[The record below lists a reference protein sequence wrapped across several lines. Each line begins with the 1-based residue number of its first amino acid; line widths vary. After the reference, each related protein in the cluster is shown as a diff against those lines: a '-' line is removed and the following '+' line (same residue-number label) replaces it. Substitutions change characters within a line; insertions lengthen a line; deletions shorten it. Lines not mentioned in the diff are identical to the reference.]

1 MIRKTLTAV
10 GAALALTA
18 GLAAPA
24 FAAADHNIVTNSVFF
39 VNMEFGDGF
48 DTFGDFGDGPLAQ
61 GTKVDDVFLFFAPPT
76 PYSLIEFYGGAP
88 DKNAS
93 HQNTFKFTGFDYGV
107 LNYELTDADF
117 NVTGI
122 NGTSYAM
129 DDASFNNVWR
139 STARA
144 TTGSAAASTTSKSRA
159 AVTRCQ
165 RRLQR
170 QRVHD
175 GRPRADEHRPDAG
188 RHRLGRPMARRRKQQ
203 A

>member
-76 PYSLIEFYGGAP
+76 PYSLIEFYGSA

-129 DDASFNNVWR
+129 DDASFNNI
-139 STARA
+139 AFNG
-144 TTGSAAASTTSKSRA
+144 TGHDWVGSGIYYIEVKGT
-159 AVTRCQ
+159 VTRANGGFSGSVFTTAVPEPTNIA
-165 RRLQR
+165 LML
-170 QRVHD
+170 
-175 GRPRADEHRPDAG
+175 AG
-188 RHRLGRPMARRRKQQ
+188 IGLVGTMARRRKQQ

>member
-76 PYSLIEFYGGAP
+76 PYSLIEFYGSA
-88 DKNAS
+88 DQNKNR
-93 HQNTFKFTGFDYGV
+93 QNTFKFTGFDYGV

-122 NGTSYAM
+122 NGTSLAM
-129 DDASFNNVWR
+129 DDASFNNI
-139 STARA
+139 AFNG
-144 TTGSAAASTTSKSRA
+144 TGHDWVGSGIYYIEVKGT
-159 AVTRCQ
+159 VTRANGGFSGSVFTTAVPEPTNIA
-165 RRLQR
+165 LML
-170 QRVHD
+170 
-175 GRPRADEHRPDAG
+175 AG
-188 RHRLGRPMARRRKQQ
+188 MGLVGTMARRRKQQ